1 MLAFVNGVRFTNGIE
16 TPPPPPTE
24 TISIY
29 EVTSVSAIIVGVLLI
44 MR

>member
-16 TPPPPPTE
+16 TPPPPTE